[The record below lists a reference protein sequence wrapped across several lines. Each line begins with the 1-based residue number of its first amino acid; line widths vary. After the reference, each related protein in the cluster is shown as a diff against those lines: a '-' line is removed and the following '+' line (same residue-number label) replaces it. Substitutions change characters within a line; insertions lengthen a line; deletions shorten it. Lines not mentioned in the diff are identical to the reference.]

1 MSMTLNKIV
10 KNDNR
15 IESYTK
21 DIDGY
26 WIYLKEGYNWSG
38 CGTIHEDTIKE
49 VLKQISYIEKGEC
62 Y

>member
-1 MSMTLNKIV
+1 MSMTLSKLI
-10 KNDNR
+10 KKDNR

-38 CGTIHEDTIKE
+38 CSTIHENRVAD
-49 VLKQISYIEKGEC
+49 VLQQIPSIQKGEC